1 MQFGDD
7 IVGGAVDDVRA
18 ALERKKL
25 WKREHRLNRLHE
37 DRMMPLGH
45 RFEDHRDPEEE
56 ATAAYDHPPPPPG
69 PPPDHRPAR
78 ERERRPQPEE
88 AEGGYDTAEE
98 GVPQQPS
105 SSILTSLSS
114 GANSTLADM
123 GAGLVHGT
131 AYLAGAAAGAVGKG
145 LVRGITHLATGS
157 SSIEDGGHEAAS
169 EAEEPLKPYPK
180 AKAGK
185 SMSSGSWE
193 KPMPWPAPAR
203 PWVDDSS
210 YNGRG
215 AHAFFIGDSEDDRSP
230 PRPAAAAAAAPA
242 APARR
247 SRLAQRDVDEAER
260 IQRELPPND
269 WGRGRRRAPGR
280 GG

>member
-1 MQFGDD
+1 
-7 IVGGAVDDVRA
+7 
-18 ALERKKL
+18 
-25 WKREHRLNRLHE
+25 
-37 DRMMPLGH
+37 MPLGH
-45 RFEDHRDPEEE
+45 RFEDHRDLEEQ
-56 ATAAYDHPPPPPG
+56 ATDAYDHLPPPPG
-69 PPPDHRPAR
+69 PPPDHAPAR
-78 ERERRPQPEE
+78 ERNRRPRPEE

-98 GVPQQPS
+98 GVPETHS

-145 LVRGITHLATGS
+145 LFRGITHLAAGS
-157 SSIEDGGHEAAS
+157 GGIEEGGHEAAS

-203 PWVDDSS
+203 PWVDASS
-210 YNGRG
+210 YNGTG
-215 AHAFFIGDSEDDRSP
+215 AHAFYIGDDEDDRSP
-230 PRPAAAAAAAPA
+230 PRPAAAPA
-242 APARR
+242 APETEPTSCPKRHPVCTRDPGRFARKRLRERPQKSTRARR
-247 SRLAQRDVDEAER
+247 MKEDYR
-260 IQRELPPND
+260 
-269 WGRGRRRAPGR
+269 
-280 GG
+280 